1 MTENEQQIA
10 NVQRWLDRMADEIDY
25 SLETDGEDDNQFA
38 LCMRILHARASA
50 SLHLLKKGIQPKEL
64 KKL

>member
-1 MTENEQQIA
+1 
-10 NVQRWLDRMADEIDY
+10 MADEIDY